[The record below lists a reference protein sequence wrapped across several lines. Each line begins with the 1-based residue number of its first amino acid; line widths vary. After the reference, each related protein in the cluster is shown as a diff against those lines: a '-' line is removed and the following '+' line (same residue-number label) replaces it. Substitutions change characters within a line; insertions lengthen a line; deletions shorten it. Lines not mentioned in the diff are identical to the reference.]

1 MVVLSVV
8 VEPECLAN
16 RTSNSNNSPRQVF
29 LGNLNQLLP
38 PLASVRLV
46 SSILYNPSLS
56 TLITLLQVITLP
68 TANKSRYLG
77 SPPSPQPNLLKEVL
91 VCLANNS
98 RTSRVNSLSR
108 NNPQSSEAEVAICLV
123 ITTSSNSNSNSN
135 KISNQLIRVRPSS
148 LPLLVILT
156 DEIIPQYLAIRLLN
170 PLGPAYSATVYSIA
184 TSNHRTSNNQRS
196 RTILAYSAPTN
207 QPLPPRNLAFSRTLL
222 NRKTGTTPHHS
233 KVSLAILSVNQ
244 GISNLDCLANL
255 LPL

>member
-1 MVVLSVV
+1 VVVLSVV

>member
-1 MVVLSVV
+1 MV

-46 SSILYNPSLS
+46 SSIPYNPSLS
-56 TLITLLQVITLP
+56 TLIKLLQVITLP
-68 TANKSRYLG
+68 TTNKSRYLG

-123 ITTSSNSNSNSN
+123 ITTSSNSNSN

>member
-1 MVVLSVV
+1 VLSVV

-46 SSILYNPSLS
+46 SSIPYNPSLS

-233 KVSLAILSVNQ
+233 RVSLAILSVNQ
-244 GISNLDCLANL
+244 GINNLDCLANL

>member
-46 SSILYNPSLS
+46 SSIPYNPSLS
-56 TLITLLQVITLP
+56 TLIKLLQVITLP
-68 TANKSRYLG
+68 TTNKSRYLG